1 MISGVVLSTKGNIA
15 LEKTNK
21 IRGEWL
27 HLVNP
32 KVGSVSFFRPQVD
45 IRNHSRLENAPVWT
59 AFVDVWTDMIDVWT
73 AKVTFRNVGAT
84 IQAARRII

>member
-1 MISGVVLSTKGNIA
+1 MILGAALSTKGNIA

-32 KVGSVSFFRPQVD
+32 KVGSVSL
-45 IRNHSRLENAPVWT
+45 SALKLT
-59 AFVDVWTDMIDVWT
+59 S
-73 AKVTFRNVGAT
+73 AT
-84 IQAARRII
+84 IFGSKMHRCGQLSLTCGQI